1 MEYCLYRS
9 STGSWNVSTIFKLE
23 LIFIITFWF
32 ISNLRFILSKVTVHW
47 DTCLIILFNFST
59 ACIITCARFY
69 LQKCYENK
77 LEWAFCL
84 KFIFRIKEGMG
95 AVMMKMKKKLTLI
108 FLEDITAYI
117 SGIFNSGK
125 TAFESSLQRKKGHIW
140 GLLFAEMLSEWVR
153 VRIFI
158 PSVSTFQTFFCFENN
173 EIRMKFINSEIYAAY
188 RIFECLFLPS
198 FSSIRLTILFIFRI
212 TTFVPSLTLKINLK

>member
-95 AVMMKMKKKLTLI
+95 AVMMKMKKKLTLMLLKDPRRIYPAYLILAKQLLKVFSKDKEGTYGGFYLKRCYQNELELQYLFQVCPLFKYFSFLKTTRLEWNLYIANIMQVIEHLNAYFAI
-108 FLEDITAYI
+108 F
-117 SGIFNSGK
+117 
-125 TAFESSLQRKKGHIW
+125 
-140 GLLFAEMLSEWVR
+140 
-153 VRIFI
+153 
-158 PSVSTFQTFFCFENN
+158 
-173 EIRMKFINSEIYAAY
+173 
-188 RIFECLFLPS
+188 
-198 FSSIRLTILFIFRI
+198 
-212 TTFVPSLTLKINLK
+212 